1 MVKKFIFSAV
11 ALIGFTVASYGANTV
26 EKVEVH
32 EVVSSS
38 EISIEEF
45 PCTEEWKTNMIFLQS
60 AFNATF
66 EEALVLADR
75 IFYQCLE
82 TRYGN

>member
-1 MVKKFIFSAV
+1 MKKFMFSAV

-26 EKVEVH
+26 DVNENSNTTL
-32 EVVSSS
+32 VSDT
-38 EISIEEF
+38 
-45 PCTEEWKTNMIFLQS
+45 PCADEWETNMIFLQS
-60 AFNATF
+60 AFNATY

-75 IFYQCLE
+75 VFDECLR